1 MGFLRTSD
9 AAPMQLSYRINL
21 IKPSPTLM
29 LSQRADELKK
39 SGVDIINLTTGEPDF
54 NTPTWICEA
63 ATRAMMTGQ
72 TKYTAV
78 GGTTALKNAIQRK
91 FKIQNNLDY
100 THDQII
106 VATGGKQILFNA
118 FMASLNPG
126 DEVIIPAPYWVSYL
140 DMVNLFEAKPIIIE
154 CTMEQNFRLSA
165 NQLKQAI
172 TPKTKWIIFNAPS
185 NPTGTLYTQDE
196 LRAIADVLLDAPH
209 VHIISDDIYEHLIYG
224 KPKFLSLPMI
234 EPRLFDRTLSVN
246 GVSKTYAM
254 TGWRVGY
261 AGGPRDL
268 IKAMTMLQSQSTSN
282 ACSIA
287 QAAALEALEGPQDF
301 LDIWK
306 KAYMERRDFIVEA
319 LNQIHGLECL
329 KPEGAFYVY
338 PKCTALIGKRTPKG
352 TIIENDA
359 DFTQYLL
366 DEACVAVVPGSAFG
380 LSPFIRISYAIDKVA
395 LEEAIKRIASAV
407 KKLS

>member
-1 MGFLRTSD
+1 
-9 AAPMQLSYRINL
+9 MQLSYRINL

-29 LSQRADELKK
+29 LSQKADELKK
-39 SGVDIINLTTGEPDF
+39 SGIDIVNLTTGEPDF
-54 NTPTWICEA
+54 NTPAWICEA
-63 ATRAMMTGQ
+63 ATRAMVRGQ

-78 GGTTALKNAIQRK
+78 GGTLELKNAIQRK
-91 FKIQNNLDY
+91 FKTQNNLNY
-100 THDQII
+100 SLDQII
-106 VATGGKQILFNA
+106 VSTGGKQVLFNA
-118 FMASLNPG
+118 LMASLNPG

-154 CTMEQNFRLSA
+154 CPIEQNFRLSA
-165 NQLKQAI
+165 DQLKRAI

-185 NPTGTLYTQDE
+185 NPTGTLYMQEE

-224 KPKFLSLPMI
+224 ESNFLSLPMI
-234 EPRLFDRTLSVN
+234 EPRLFERTLSVN

-254 TGWRVGY
+254 TGWRIGY

-268 IKAMTMLQSQSTSN
+268 IKAMAMLQSQSTSN

-301 LDIWK
+301 LNEWK
-306 KAYMERRDFIVEA
+306 KAYAQRRDFIVDA

-338 PKCTALIGKRTPKG
+338 PKCATLIGKRTPQG

-359 DFTQYLL
+359 DFAQYLL
-366 DEACVAVVPGSAFG
+366 DEARVAVVPGSAFG
-380 LSPFIRISYAIDKVA
+380 LSPFIRLSYAIDKAA
-395 LEEAIKRIASAV
+395 LEEAVKRIATAV

>member
-1 MGFLRTSD
+1 
-9 AAPMQLSYRINL
+9 
-21 IKPSPTLM
+21 M
-29 LSQRADELKK
+29 LSQKADELKK
-39 SGVDIINLTTGEPDF
+39 SGVDVINLTTGEPDF

-63 ATRAMMTGQ
+63 ATRAMAAGQ

-78 GGTTALKNAIQRK
+78 GGTPALKNAIQRK
-91 FKIQNNLDY
+91 FKTQNNLEYADN
-100 THDQII
+100 QII

-118 FMASLNPG
+118 LMASLNPG

-140 DMVNLFEAKPIIIE
+140 DMVNLFEAKPIIVE

-165 NQLKQAI
+165 DQLRQAI

-185 NPTGTLYTQDE
+185 NPTGTLYTKSE

-224 KPKFLSLPMI
+224 ESNFLSLPMI

-254 TGWRVGY
+254 TGWRIGY

-268 IKAMTMLQSQSTSN
+268 IKAMVMLQSQSTSN
-282 ACSIA
+282 ACSIS
-287 QAAALEALEGPQDF
+287 QAAAVEALDGPQDF
-301 LDIWK
+301 LDAWK
-306 KAYMERRDFIVEA
+306 KAYVERRDFIVDA

-338 PKCTALIGKRTPKG
+338 PKCTSLIGKRTPKG

-359 DFTQYLL
+359 DFAQYLL
-366 DEACVAVVPGSAFG
+366 DEARVAVVPGSAFG
-380 LSPFIRISYAIDKVA
+380 LSPFIRLSYAIDKAA
-395 LEEAIKRIASAV
+395 LEEAAKRIARA
-407 KKLS
+407 LTELN